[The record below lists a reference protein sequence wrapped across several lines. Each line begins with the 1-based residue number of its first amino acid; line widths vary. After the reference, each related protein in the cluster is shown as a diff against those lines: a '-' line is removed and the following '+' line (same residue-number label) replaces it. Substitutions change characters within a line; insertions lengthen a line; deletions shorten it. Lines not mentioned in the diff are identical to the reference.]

1 MPHSTSRRTF
11 LTAAVRAVIGAS
23 AAGQVGCR
31 RPASNAQGTGRTGI
45 PHALIADL
53 EQRIPRALAEH
64 NVPGLSIALVRGSQL
79 VWQRGFGMAD
89 AASKLPVEA
98 GTIFEAQSMS
108 KPVFA
113 YVALKLCETG
123 VLGLDTPL
131 TTYTPERPVPGDP
144 RMDLITARHVLS
156 HTTGFPN
163 WRGAKEPLA
172 IQFTPGARWQY
183 SGEGYSFLQSVVT
196 RLTGRTDPSVCAPFE
211 ADLRICATDIDA
223 YMKTH
228 LLVPFGMSASGYVWD
243 DAWAARVARPHDA
256 QGKPLEKGHP
266 NATAAARYAS
276 SGGLHVTATDYA
288 RFLIEVMAPKPADA
302 FRLTADSLQAM
313 TRPVIAV
320 PDDPR
325 RNSWALG
332 WQVFPTPD
340 GDVIAH
346 GGDGLGFHSFAVASV
361 SHQSAYVVMTN
372 GENGWKLMQELISS
386 QEMQRLLTA

>member
-1 MPHSTSRRTF
+1 MPHSVDRRGF
-11 LTAAVRAVIGAS
+11 LTASVRALIGAS
-23 AAGQVGCR
+23 TIGHVGCGR
-31 RPASNAQGTGRTGI
+31 AATNAQAGLS
-45 PHALIADL
+45 ALIADL

-64 NVPGLSIALVRGSQL
+64 KVPGLSIALVRASQL

-89 AASKLPVEA
+89 AASKLPVDA

-113 YVALKLCETG
+113 YVALKLCEAG

-131 TTYTPERPVPGDP
+131 TTYTPERPVHGDP

-156 HTTGFPN
+156 HTTGFQN
-163 WRGAKEPLA
+163 WRGAKDPLS
-172 IQFTPGARWQY
+172 IQFTPGARWLY

-196 RLTGRTDPSVCAPFE
+196 RLTGRTDPSACATFE
-211 ADLRICATDIDA
+211 AGFRVCATDIDA
-223 YMKTH
+223 YMKAH

-243 DAWAARVARPHDA
+243 DTWTGRVARPHDVK
-256 QGKPLEKGHP
+256 GLPLEKGRP
-266 NATAAARYAS
+266 DAAGAARYAS
-276 SGGLHVTATDYA
+276 SGGLHATPADYA
-288 RFLIEVMAPKPADA
+288 RFLIEVIAPKPADA
-302 FRLTADSLQAM
+302 FRLTADSLQTM

-325 RNSWALG
+325 RSSWALG

-346 GGDGLGFHSFAVASV
+346 GGDGSGFHSFAVASV
-361 SHQSAYVVMTN
+361 SQRSAYVIMTN
-372 GENGWKLMQELISS
+372 GENGWKLAQELISS
-386 QEMQRLLTA
+386 EEMHRLLTA